1 MKLVEKLKNGTEMY
15 RLDDGR
21 LGKIYPKSGY
31 VRVTTLRHGIIDGK
45 YWSKDSTKNSR
56 WYQINKKEKYK
67 DKGMKF
73 SHFRRVLIPKKKDQ
87 LAFLKAFNDKN
98 ADKVMHMKKTLE
110 GYAKGLRWF
119 SNFEAEKRALL
130 HINLDDKLNQIKDA
144 LKSIEKD
151 VTSSNFWK

>member
-31 VRVTTLRHGIIDGK
+31 VRVTTLRHGIRNGK
-45 YWSKDSTKNSR
+45 YWSQDSTKNSR

-73 SHFRRVLIPKKKDQ
+73 SHVRRVLIPKRKDQ

-110 GYAKGLRWF
+110 GYANGLRWC

>member
-31 VRVTTLRHGIIDGK
+31 VRVTTLRQGIINGK
-45 YWSKDSTKNSR
+45 YWSKDSTKDNR

-73 SHFRRVLIPKKKDQ
+73 SHVRRILIPKRKDQ
-87 LAFLKAFNDKN
+87 LAFLKAFNAKN
-98 ADKVMHMKKTLE
+98 ADKVIQMKKMLE

-130 HINLDDKLNQIKDA
+130 HINLNDKLNEIKGA

>member
-31 VRVTTLRHGIIDGK
+31 VRVTTLRQGIINGK
-45 YWSKDSTKNSR
+45 YWSKDSTKDNR

-73 SHFRRVLIPKKKDQ
+73 SHVRRILIPKRKDQ
-87 LAFLKAFNDKN
+87 LAFLKAFNAKN
-98 ADKVMHMKKTLE
+98 ADKVMQMKKMLE

-130 HINLDDKLNQIKDA
+130 HINLNDKLNEIKGA

>member
-31 VRVTTLRHGIIDGK
+31 VRVTTLRQGIINGK
-45 YWSKDSTKNSR
+45 YWSKDSTKDNR

-73 SHFRRVLIPKKKDQ
+73 SHVRRILIPKRKDQ
-87 LAFLKAFNDKN
+87 LAFLKAFNAKN
-98 ADKVMHMKKTLE
+98 ADKVMQMKKMLE

-130 HINLDDKLNQIKDA
+130 HINLNDKLNEIKGA

-151 VTSSNFWK
+151 VTSSNF

>member
-73 SHFRRVLIPKKKDQ
+73 SHVRRILIPKKKDQ

-98 ADKVMHMKKTLE
+98 ADKVMQMKKTLE

-119 SNFEAEKRALL
+119 YDFNHEKRALL
-130 HINLDDKLNQIKDA
+130 HINLNDELNKIKDA

-151 VTSSNFWK
+151 VTSNHYWK

>member
-1 MKLVEKLKNGTEMY
+1 M
-15 RLDDGR
+15 
-21 LGKIYPKSGY
+21 
-31 VRVTTLRHGIIDGK
+31 TTLRHGIIDGK

-73 SHFRRVLIPKKKDQ
+73 SHVRRILIPKKKDQ
-87 LAFLKAFNDKN
+87 IAFLKAFNDKN
-98 ADKVMHMKKTLE
+98 ADKVMQMKKTLE

>member
-31 VRVTTLRHGIIDGK
+31 VRVTTLRHGIRDGK
-45 YWSKDSTKNSR
+45 YHHEDSTKNSR

-73 SHFRRVLIPKKKDQ
+73 SHVRRVLIPKRKDQ

-98 ADKVMHMKKTLE
+98 ADKVKQMKKMLE